1 MSELNQEEQQQE
13 EVRENSEQD
22 TLKLGVSRRTFIG
35 TGMTAAA
42 AALVLPR
49 QAIADDLCDDPN
61 NDPDLDPLS
70 GQDFMQPK
78 LIVVEPNS
86 PSIIL
91 SATSVRAAN
100 GDITRR
106 FCYNG
111 QKMLPGPTFRVSPGS
126 ELNIEYT
133 NELPDNF
140 DFDTH
145 VASDYQYPQKV
156 NITNLHFHGLH
167 VSPLSLDC
175 DDTAVSGNAG
185 NSIQGSDDVLIKSSS
200 DDVLI
205 EINPGSENLYKVHIP
220 EEHAPGTH
228 WYHPHLHGS
237 TAVQVVNGMAG
248 AIIIEEPPGER
259 LVPEERDFVFVI
271 QDIETGTH
279 IYDQGLSGGEEKNL
293 EIMVNGQK
301 EPILSISSNTMY
313 RLRFINATALPSGF
327 ITLKFMNEDEDD
339 SPIHSRKIEE
349 STDTAQCRG
358 VYRVA
363 VDGISHYGMPPEPV
377 DPEGW
382 DMSPGNR
389 ADFLVM
395 LDEGR
400 YKVEIQLDEVN
411 NKGKLPQNGDVD
423 RFGTLASICVME
435 GPDAPEPECIF
446 PNIIPLHTN
455 LSNSYDSGTH
465 YLSPFRSNVDID
477 EHQTVTFSRS
487 KPNALINNEAYGP
500 DTPEF
505 NVGIDTEEIWELCHG
520 GGGSA
525 HPFHIHVNP
534 FQVIEIEGDSDHDYK
549 NIWFDTFFVANRQPV
564 KIRHRFKDYVG
575 KFVFH
580 CHILLHEDRGMMR
593 NINVTGCGKGPGSNG
608 GMINWPDNGT
618 QADPYPGGVELS
630 T

>member
-49 QAIADDLCDDPN
+49 QAIADDPCDDPN
-61 NDPDLDPLS
+61 NDSDLDPPP
-70 GQDFMQPK
+70 GQDFMQPEF
-78 LIVVEPNS
+78 IVVEPEPDS
-86 PSIIL
+86 PSIINL
-91 SATSVRAAN
+91 SATCVPAAN

-111 QKMLPGPTFRVSPGS
+111 KKMFPGPTFRVSPGS
-126 ELNIEYT
+126 ELNIKYT
-133 NELPDNF
+133 NELPDN
-140 DFDTH
+140 
-145 VASDYQYPQKV
+145 APGGPKV
-156 NITNLHFHGLH
+156 NTTNLHFHGLH
-167 VSPLSLDC
+167 VSPLSYGG
-175 DDTAVSGNAG
+175 VSGNDAD
-185 NSIQGSDDVLIKSSS
+185 GSPPGQSS
-200 DDVLI
+200 DDVLVELEPNSLDPI
-205 EINPGSENLYKVHIP
+205 THTYNVHIP
-220 EEHAPGTH
+220 EYHAPGTH
-228 WYHPHLHGS
+228 WYHPHVHGS

-279 IYDQGLSGGEEKNL
+279 IYDQGLSGGERKTL

-349 STDTAQCRG
+349 STDTAQCHG

-363 VDGISHYGMPPEPV
+363 VDGISHYNMPPEPV

-400 YKVEIQLDEVN
+400 YKVEIQLDRS
-411 NKGKLPQNGDVD
+411 KGKLPQNGDVD

-446 PNIIPLHTN
+446 PEIIPLHTN

-477 EHQTVTFSRS
+477 KDQTVTFSKS

-500 DTPEF
+500 DTLEF
-505 NVGIDTEEIWELCHG
+505 NVPIDTEEIWELCHG

-534 FQVIEIEGDSDHDYK
+534 FQVIEIEGDSNHDYK
-549 NIWFDTFFVANRQPV
+549 NIWFDTFFVQERQPV

-618 QADPYPGGVELS
+618 QADSCPDSVELS